1 MLYANP
7 LANRDQNLMSG
18 RIFSWVTLQPVFKY
32 LISALASAL
41 LNMEALKTASEKY
54 RFCPPGAP
62 WCASFPC
69 QHSVFS
75 TDEDYLA
82 HIDDFVKRRKH
93 WEKVW
98 SLFCNRKNLSPE
110 VLKKYSAKLD
120 RCQRVTDKR
129 RQIHE
134 EIQANTRMFFG
145 LPEEVSLTLEL
156 GGLSREERSA
166 ELQREF
172 DALQGQ
178 DTRDEQEL
186 QG

>member
-1 MLYANP
+1 
-7 LANRDQNLMSG
+7 
-18 RIFSWVTLQPVFKY
+18 
-32 LISALASAL
+32 
-41 LNMEALKTASEKY
+41 MEALKIASEKY